1 MLQYVTNRSDRFSIA
16 EQARMAIEGGC
27 RWIQLSIP
35 GASDGE
41 IERVAAEITPICRE
55 TGTILV
61 IEGHVEAV
69 MNTRVHGVLLR
80 SDDRPADEVRE
91 YLGPHA
97 IIGCAVSAADEI
109 MALAPLDVDYF
120 SLGCGMTADDYRTVI
135 DRLRAG
141 GVEQPVVARGGITA
155 EMIPQLLAAGV
166 NGVAIS
172 RAILDASDPEEATEA
187 IIRIASGK

>member
-16 EQARMAIEGGC
+16 EQVRMAIEGGC

-35 GASDGE
+35 GAPDEE

-61 IEGHVEAV
+61 IEGHVDAV
-69 MNTRVHGVLLR
+69 MNTRVHGVLLGP
-80 SDDRPADEVRE
+80 DDRPAAEVRE

-97 IIGCAVSAADEI
+97 IIGCTVSTADEI
-109 MALAPLDVDYF
+109 TALAPLDVDYF
-120 SLGCGMTADDYRTVI
+120 SLGCGMTPDDYRAAMK
-135 DRLRAG
+135 RLRAD

-155 EMIPQLLAAGV
+155 DMIPQLLAAGV
-166 NGVAIS
+166 NGVAVS
-172 RAILDASDPEEATEA
+172 RAILDAADPEAATEA
-187 IIRIASGK
+187 IIRIAPGK